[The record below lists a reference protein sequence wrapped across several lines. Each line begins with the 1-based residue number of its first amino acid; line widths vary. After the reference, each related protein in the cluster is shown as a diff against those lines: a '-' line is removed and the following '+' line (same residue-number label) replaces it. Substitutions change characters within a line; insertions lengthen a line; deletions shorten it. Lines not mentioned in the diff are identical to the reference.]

1 LIYPYHRI
9 HVRKYFKIILFILI
23 RFNKLIVV
31 QTLCQQKKYSYVF
44 YTSRMSSVSKKQKKI
59 QYVLRKRKINYF
71 KYFIHEIRK
80 RITIEMSKGSVEC
93 GKRHLV
99 YISRGKKMGHK
110 VGGELFGNSVP
121 QNPSP
126 LALPSPP
133 RGSFNS
139 PTQTPSPRR
148 RAELHVG
155 GLYLL
160 LSPPAAPRS
169 TSADAARSSLSQSKQ
184 SGGSD
189 WFAGCLLMLVVSSLR
204 PLGWIRF
211 FRSISGSPVPLSNSS
226 SSSPSVQLVGCALHA
241 AAAAAEVCKID

>member
-1 LIYPYHRI
+1 
-9 HVRKYFKIILFILI
+9 
-23 RFNKLIVV
+23 
-31 QTLCQQKKYSYVF
+31 
-44 YTSRMSSVSKKQKKI
+44 MSSVSKKQKKI

-139 PTQTPSPRR
+139 APQTPSPRR
-148 RAELHVG
+148 RAEHHVG
-155 GLYLL
+155 GLYLPLSLRRVLHQPL
-160 LSPPAAPRS
+160 LGPLPPTQR
-169 TSADAARSSLSQSKQ
+169 RSSLSQSEQ